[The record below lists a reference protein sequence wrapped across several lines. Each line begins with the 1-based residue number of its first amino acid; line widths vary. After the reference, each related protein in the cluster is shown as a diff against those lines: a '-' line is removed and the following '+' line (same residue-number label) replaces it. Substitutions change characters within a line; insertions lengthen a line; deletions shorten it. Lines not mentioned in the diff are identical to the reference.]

1 MPVFSPR
8 STERSRLKTISARG
22 FGIHGDMPPPP
33 PRRYGIHGDMTAS
46 DAMTARGFA
55 RGFGIH
61 GDMTASDAMTAR
73 ELGLHGHM
81 TIADAMTAR
90 TASSDAMTARGYGHM
105 TIVDAMTALD
115 APWALKD
122 CFVSADQRVPYVRWQ
137 RGKMLPE
144 EEETLPKAERVAVA
158 EEKER
163 LSRAERAVADEE
175 ERRAKRAA
183 AEEEE
188 TRARA
193 KRVAEEQRWAKVEEI
208 RDKVEREAHE
218 QRARI
223 ERMIGEVIEALTK
236 LVAEVER
243 RARAEREA
251 EDERRIRVKREV
263 EEEKEKL
270 VMEKKERQDK
280 AEIER
285 RARAKR
291 MEEIANGETLYKAI
305 CGNDWDRAKQ
315 FLDENP
321 PSSVFLTAKM
331 TSSGKTALHVAALFG
346 HVSIVKELV
355 SLLSPELLE
364 TTDDFGNTPL
374 FIATITGITQVA
386 KCLVN
391 KNTNILGILNSTKE
405 LPVTQA
411 FLNGHQEMGRYLY
424 SKTPL
429 EYLHPEK
436 SPLQGAMLLHC
447 CLQTQC
453 FDIALD
459 LLNRCPELLFAP
471 DKEGWKPIHGIATL
485 NSAIPS
491 RNELVFWKRLIF
503 DYIDINSNPSSDHN
517 RLPIQRQDTSER
529 AQENLR
535 GPGHRLLERVISSTY
550 NLIGT
555 KKIQEQKLLHAQ
567 ADKIINLV
575 CKNAGRSDQVS
586 VIADA
591 LFLAAEEGNVEFVLR
606 LSKAD
611 PDLLLIGD
619 RSYQNIFC
627 YAVGNRQAGVFNLIH
642 GLHFKDVVVTSKDK
656 YGNTLLHVAAAQAA
670 APVLNRIYGPMLQ
683 MQRELQWFTEVES
696 LMPATIRGVRNND
709 GMTAEELFKEKHQDL
724 MKQGEKWVKATSA
737 SCSVVGTLI
746 VTIMFTAAF
755 TVPGGNDQTYGFP
768 LLIKQPFFKLFIFST
783 ILSLISSSTSVL
795 TFLAVL
801 TSHYSEEKFLKSLPI
816 KLILGISSLFIS
828 IISMMVAFLSTIYLM
843 LNNSNYSWGL
853 LPMIMLA
860 SVPIFLFVLSQF
872 PLLRH
877 SFFATYGSIFNK
889 NVDKWP

>member
-1 MPVFSPR
+1 MPVF
-8 STERSRLKTISARG
+8 
-22 FGIHGDMPPPP
+22 MP
-33 PRRYGIHGDMTAS
+33 S
-46 DAMTARGFA
+46 
-55 RGFGIH
+55 
-61 GDMTASDAMTAR
+61 
-73 ELGLHGHM
+73 
-81 TIADAMTAR
+81 
-90 TASSDAMTARGYGHM
+90 
-105 TIVDAMTALD
+105 
-115 APWALKD
+115 
-122 CFVSADQRVPYVRWQ
+122 
-137 RGKMLPE
+137 
-144 EEETLPKAERVAVA
+144 
-158 EEKER
+158 ER
-163 LSRAERAVADEE
+163 LSDKPVIEILRRGDANDDGRLSSAERSELARILELDLNSYSRSIASHGPDQIRRYKERRARAMAVAMEEE
-175 ERRAKRAA
+175 ERRARAERATAPEEEERRARAERAAAAEEERRARAERAA
-183 AEEEE
+183 AEEQEI
-188 TRARA
+188 RV
-193 KRVAEEQRWAKVEEI
+193 RVAEEERWAKIGE
-208 RDKVEREAHE
+208 RHAKVEREEHE
-218 QRARI
+218 QRDRI
-223 ERMIGEVIEALTK
+223 ERMIGEVIQALTK
-236 LVAEVER
+236 LVGEVER
-243 RARAEREA
+243 RARAEGEA
-251 EDERRIRVKREV
+251 EDERRIRVKKEV
-263 EEEKEKL
+263 EEEKQAMAKREEEK
-270 VMEKKERQDK
+270 EKQAKEEKERRDK
-280 AEIER
+280 AEEE
-285 RARAKR
+285 RAKR
-291 MEEIANGETLYKAI
+291 MKDIANGETLYKAI

-315 FLDENP
+315 FLNED
-321 PSSVFLTAKM
+321 PSSVLTAKI

-346 HVSIVKELV
+346 HVSIVKEMV
-355 SLLSPELLE
+355 NLLSPEPELLE

-386 KCLVN
+386 ECLVN

-405 LPVTQA
+405 LPITQA

-424 SKTPL
+424 NKTPL

-436 SPLQGAMLLHC
+436 SPLQGAMLLRC

-453 FDIALD
+453 FGIALD

-471 DKEGWKPIHGIATL
+471 DKEGWKPMHGIATM

-503 DYIDINSNPSSDHN
+503 DYIDINSNPSLDHD
-517 RLPIQRQDTSER
+517 RLPIQQQDTSER
-529 AQENLR
+529 AQENFR
-535 GPGHRLLERVISSTY
+535 GPVAAGHRLLQRVISSTY

-567 ADKIINLV
+567 ADKILDLV

-606 LSKAD
+606 LSKAN

-627 YAVGNRQAGVFNLIH
+627 YAVGNRQARVFNLIH
-642 GLHFKDVVVTSKDK
+642 GLRFKDVVVTSIDK
-656 YGNTLLHVAAAQAA
+656 NGNTLLHVAAAQAPT
-670 APVLNRIYGPMLQ
+670 PVLNRIYGPTLQ

-755 TVPGGNDQTYGFP
+755 TMPGGNDQTFGFP
-768 LLIKQPFFKLFIFST
+768 LLIKQPFFKAFIFST
-783 ILSLISSSTSVL
+783 ILSLVSSSTSVL

-801 TSHYSEEKFLKSLPI
+801 TSHYSKETFLKSLPL

-828 IISMMVAFLSTIYLM
+828 IISMMVSFLSTINLM
-843 LNNSNYSWGL
+843 LNHSNYSWGL

-872 PLLRH
+872 PLLRN
-877 SFFATYGSIFNK
+877 SVFATYGSIFNK
-889 NVDKWP
+889 NVEKWP